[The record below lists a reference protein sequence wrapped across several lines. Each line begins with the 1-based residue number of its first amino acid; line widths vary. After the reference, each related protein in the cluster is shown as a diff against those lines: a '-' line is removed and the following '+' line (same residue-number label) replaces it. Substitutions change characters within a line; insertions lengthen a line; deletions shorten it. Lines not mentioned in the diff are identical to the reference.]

1 MTLHTQNVVK
11 WRLKRI
17 LEYSK
22 VEQLANFE
30 PILFKIDDNKILQF
44 LASESLTMIYFNQ
57 ANW

>member
-1 MTLHTQNVVK
+1 MTLHTQHVIER
-11 WRLKRI
+11 RLKRT

-57 ANW
+57 VN

>member
-1 MTLHTQNVVK
+1 MTLHTQHVIER
-11 WRLKRI
+11 RLKRT

-57 ANW
+57 AN